1 MKTPLEHLELA
12 LGENMNIR
20 TLKPIA
26 FAEIMEDYAK
36 YYHKKQLATNENYRQ
51 IKYFDKLIQS
61 KLRQLPRA
69 LKGNAPKE
77 VLEQI
82 LQEMEWLQEAKE
94 HFELID
100 E

>member
-1 MKTPLEHLELA
+1 MQK
-12 LGENMNIR
+12 N
-20 TLKPIA
+20 K
-26 FAEIMEDYAK
+26 
-36 YYHKKQLATNENYRQ
+36 

-69 LKGNAPKE
+69 LKGNVPKE